1 MSRRRGTRPTDDT
14 LLEELRRKAKVFESE
29 AEEERV
35 ERGLSVRTPTGIKGF
50 DEMIQGG
57 LLRGETYMV
66 SGVSGAGK
74 SIFSLEYLYRGASQY
89 NEPGLYVTFEETM
102 QSLLRNGKNFGW
114 DLFKLFEDKRL
125 LIVDFALVTMGDKA
139 LSLNPEAFNLDGLYV
154 TLEAAV
160 TELGIKRVVLDPISV
175 LFLQYPNIGVIRR
188 ELDIISSMLRRKN
201 CTSIFVTETGN
212 EPGKISRF
220 GVEEY
225 LTNGVIVLYWEA
237 ENDKRS
243 RYIEVFKM
251 RGTAHYMG
259 RRRFSITNDGIS
271 VIY

>member
-1 MSRRRGTRPTDDT
+1 MSRKKKTSGET
-14 LLEELRRKAKVFESE
+14 LLDELRRRTKVFENE
-29 AEEERV
+29 TEGEKILQDLGERI
-35 ERGLSVRTPTGIKGF
+35 PTGIKGF
-50 DEMIQGG
+50 DELIQGG
-57 LLRGETYMV
+57 LIKGETYII

-74 SIFSLEYLYRGASQY
+74 SIFSLEFLYRGASQFD
-89 NEPGLYVTFEETM
+89 EPGLYVTFEETM
-102 QSLLRNGKNFGW
+102 QSLLRNGRNFGW
-114 DLFKLFEDKRL
+114 DLNDLFKKKKLM
-125 LIVDFALVTMGDKA
+125 IVDFTLVTVGDKA

-154 TLEAAV
+154 TLETAV
-160 TELGIKRVVLDPISV
+160 KDLNIKRVVLDPVSI

-188 ELDIISSMLRRKN
+188 ELNIISSMLRRNN
-201 CTSIFVTETGN
+201 CTSLFVTETGN
-212 EPGKISRF
+212 EPNRITRF

-225 LTNGVIVLYWEA
+225 LANGVIVLYWES

-259 RRRFSITNDGIS
+259 RRRFSITNNGIS